1 MELEEECAMQYI
13 YMLKRTINICRII
26 IKMLNHANNLY
37 GWAMSKKLPVG
48 ELELINPENYT
59 EEIIKKYDEKIIRSN
74 THRLSKETS

>member
-1 MELEEECAMQYI
+1 
-13 YMLKRTINICRII
+13 
-26 IKMLNHANNLY
+26 MLNHANNLY

-48 ELELINPENYT
+48 GLELINPENYT